1 MSSLNDVVMTEDTWQ
16 AIHTTKWH
24 YRWWVVKFYAGHLG
38 CLWRDL
44 WWRFMPGEIIRFNS
58 TVDWDR
64 QDFEQWCW
72 RNVGVKNIS
81 WGLRID
87 NWVKDEHYD
96 FAIKV
101 RKGKTKHLSHLAL
114 IVR

>member
-1 MSSLNDVVMTEDTWQ
+1 MSSLDDVVMTEDQ
-16 AIHTTKWH
+16 YRRIHTSRYH
-24 YRWWVVKFYAGHLG
+24 YWLWVAKFYISHLG

-44 WWRFMPGEIIRFNS
+44 WWRWMPGEVIRFNS
-58 TVDWDR
+58 TNNWDR
-64 QDFEQWCW
+64 SDFEHWCW
-72 RNVGVKNIS
+72 HNIGFKNIS

-87 NWVKDEHYD
+87 NWVKDESYD

-101 RKGKTKHLSHLAL
+101 RKGKTQLISHLAL

>member
-1 MSSLNDVVMTEDTWQ
+1 MYSLDEVVMTEDQYNRIFQSW
-16 AIHTTKWH
+16 WH
-24 YRWWVVKFYAGHLG
+24 WTWWVVKFYASRPV

-44 WWRFMPGEIIRFNS
+44 WWRFMPGEIVRFNS

-64 QDFEQWCW
+64 RDFERWC
-72 RNVGVKNIS
+72 RNNIGIENIS

-87 NWVKDEHYD
+87 NWVKDQGYD

-101 RKGKTKHLSHLAL
+101 RVGKTRQISHLAL
-114 IVR
+114 VVR